1 VSSSSS
7 SSSSYNEVK
16 KQLEKYWL
24 TYLKENSK
32 RFSRS
37 TILGASPPSVF
48 VGQYGYPKVSIGPMV
63 PPDIHGNTSSILDS
77 PERWVGKTLQEIL
90 NYRLSLVRGL
100 NSIKINDLENRFIL
114 SLHELTMSSKPAESE
129 VDFHKIPTFNQSSLL
144 STTQNNNELNQE
156 FTPFGPQAEIKS
168 FKLSSHTSANKKI
181 DNMYSD
187 NTIKATDA
195 VIDLYNNGIEIS
207 QINKVL
213 SLGMLGRKN
222 KRHLVPTRWSISATD
237 DIISSYL
244 VKKIELYQSIDK
256 FEVIKYNHFSNYYS
270 IIFIPSDV
278 WSFEMVEAW
287 YDQNNN
293 VNKFFLESDYEDAT
307 GLDHYPKIAGAYF
320 AAKLGVL
327 EYLTSIKKRKC
338 SILVF
343 REIRPEYLVP
353 LGVWQIRE
361 GIRDALK
368 TKQVAT
374 PSNTTTTNSFSDFR
388 KAILYAVE
396 GMTVPILNWLKH
408 SIIYK
413 NYGKKTL
420 ISDFF

>member
-1 VSSSSS
+1 
-7 SSSSYNEVK
+7 
-16 KQLEKYWL
+16 L
-24 TYLKENSK
+24 
-32 RFSRS
+32 
-37 TILGASPPSVF
+37 
-48 VGQYGYPKVSIGPMV
+48 
-63 PPDIHGNTSSILDS
+63 
-77 PERWVGKTLQEIL
+77 
-90 NYRLSLVRGL
+90 LS
-100 NSIKINDLENRFIL
+100 NQNNDLN
-114 SLHELTMSSKPAESE
+114 K
-129 VDFHKIPTFNQSSLL
+129 
-144 STTQNNNELNQE
+144 E

-168 FKLSSHTSANKKI
+168 FKLSSATSTNKKI
-181 DNMYSD
+181 DNLYSD
-187 NTIKATDA
+187 NNVKATDA

-244 VKKIELYQSIDK
+244 VKKIEFYQSIDK
-256 FEVIKYNHFSNYYS
+256 FEVITYNHFSNYYS

-307 GLDHYPKIAGAYF
+307 TGLDHYPRIAGAYF
-320 AAKLGVL
+320 AAKLSIL
-327 EYLTSIKKRKC
+327 EYLTSRKKRKC
-338 SILVF
+338 SVLVF

-361 GIRDALK
+361 GIRDALRM
-368 TKQVAT
+368 KQ
-374 PSNTTTTNSFSDFR
+374 NTTTNSFSDFR
-388 KAILYAVE
+388 KALLYASK
-396 GMTVPILNWLKH
+396 GLTVPLLDWLRH
-408 SIIYK
+408 SDIYK

-420 ISDFF
+420 ISDYF

>member
-1 VSSSSS
+1 MS

-32 RFSRS
+32 RFSSS
-37 TILGASPPSVF
+37 TISGASPPSVF

-63 PPDIHGNTSSILDS
+63 PPNIHGNTSSILDS
-77 PERWVGKTLQEIL
+77 PEKWVGKTLHEIL

-100 NSIKINDLENRFIL
+100 NSIKLDDLDNKFIL
-114 SLHELTMSSKPAESE
+114 SLQELTMSSKPAESE
-129 VDFHKIPTFNQSSLL
+129 VNFHKIPTFPQSSLL
-144 STTQNNNELNQE
+144 SNQNNDLNQE

-168 FKLSSHTSANKKI
+168 FKLSSSTSTNKKI

-187 NTIKATDA
+187 TTIRATDA

-244 VKKIELYQSIDK
+244 VKKIELFQSIDK

-287 YDQNNN
+287 YDQNN

-307 GLDHYPKIAGAYF
+307 GLDHYPRIAGAYF

-327 EYLTSIKKRKC
+327 EYLTSSKKRKC
-338 SILVF
+338 SVLVL

-361 GIRDALK
+361 GIRDALRS
-368 TKQVAT
+368 KQVAHT
-374 PSNTTTTNSFSDFR
+374 PTITPTFSDFR
-388 KAILYAVE
+388 KALLYASK

>member
-1 VSSSSS
+1 M
-7 SSSSYNEVK
+7 SSYLEIK
-16 KQLEKYWL
+16 KQLEKYWFS
-24 TYLKENSK
+24 YLDENSK
-32 RFSRS
+32 RFSRA
-37 TILGASPPSVF
+37 TISGASPPSVF

-63 PPDIHGNTSSILDS
+63 PPDIHGTNSSILDS
-77 PERWVGKTLQEIL
+77 PERWLGKTVQEIL
-90 NYRLSLVRGL
+90 NYRLSLVRGI
-100 NSIKINDLENRFIL
+100 NSIKINDLENKFIL
-114 SLHELTMSSKPAESE
+114 SLQELTMSSKPAESE
-129 VDFHKIPTFNQSSLL
+129 VNFHQIPAFHQPLVSN
-144 STTQNNNELNQE
+144 TTTTENNNDLNKE

-168 FKLSSHTSANKKI
+168 FKLSSSTSTNKKI
-181 DNMYSD
+181 DKMYSD
-187 NTIKATDA
+187 NTIKAMDA
-195 VIDLYNNGIEIS
+195 VIELYNSGIEIS

-244 VKKIELYQSIDK
+244 VKRIELYQSIDK

-293 VNKFFLESDYEDAT
+293 VNNFFLESDYENAT
-307 GLDHYPKIAGAYF
+307 GLDHYPRIAGAYF
-320 AAKLGVL
+320 AAKLGIL
-327 EYLTSIKKRKC
+327 EYLTSNKKRKC
-338 SILVF
+338 SVLVL

-361 GIRDALK
+361 GIRDALRSK
-368 TKQVAT
+368 RVAT
-374 PSNTTTTNSFSDFR
+374 TTPTTFSNFR
-388 KAILYAVE
+388 KALLYACKE
-396 GMTVPILNWLKH
+396 MTVPLLDWLKH

>member
-1 VSSSSS
+1 
-7 SSSSYNEVK
+7 
-16 KQLEKYWL
+16 
-24 TYLKENSK
+24 
-32 RFSRS
+32 
-37 TILGASPPSVF
+37 
-48 VGQYGYPKVSIGPMV
+48 
-63 PPDIHGNTSSILDS
+63 
-77 PERWVGKTLQEIL
+77 
-90 NYRLSLVRGL
+90 
-100 NSIKINDLENRFIL
+100 
-114 SLHELTMSSKPAESE
+114 
-129 VDFHKIPTFNQSSLL
+129 
-144 STTQNNNELNQE
+144 
-156 FTPFGPQAEIKS
+156 
-168 FKLSSHTSANKKI
+168 
-181 DNMYSD
+181 MYSD

-195 VIDLYNNGIEIS
+195 VIDLYSNGIEIS

-287 YDQNNN
+287 YDQNN

-307 GLDHYPKIAGAYF
+307 GLDHYPRIAGAYF

-327 EYLTSIKKRKC
+327 EYLTSSKKRKC
-338 SILVF
+338 SVLVF

-361 GIRDALK
+361 GIRDALR
-368 TKQVAT
+368 TKKVAT
-374 PSNTTTTNSFSDFR
+374 PSPITNAFSDFR
-388 KAILYAVE
+388 KAILYAVK
-396 GMTVPILNWLKH
+396 GMTVPILDWLKH

>member
-7 SSSSYNEVK
+7 TSYNEVK

-32 RFSRS
+32 RFASS
-37 TILGASPPSVF
+37 TISGASPPSVF

-63 PPDIHGNTSSILDS
+63 PPNIHGNSSSILDS
-77 PERWVGKTLQEIL
+77 PERWVGKTLHEIL
-90 NYRLSLVRGL
+90 NYRLSLVRGS
-100 NSIKINDLENRFIL
+100 NSINIDDLENRFIL
-114 SLHELTMSSKPAESE
+114 SLQELTMSSKPAESE
-129 VDFHKIPTFNQSSLL
+129 VDFHKIPTFHQSSLI
-144 STTQNNNELNQE
+144 SNQNNDLNQE

-168 FKLSSHTSANKKI
+168 FKLSSSTSTNKKI

-287 YDQNNN
+287 YDQNNI
-293 VNKFFLESDYEDAT
+293 NKFFLESDYEDAT
-307 GLDHYPKIAGAYF
+307 GLDHYPRIAGAYF
-320 AAKLGVL
+320 AAKLGIL
-327 EYLTSIKKRKC
+327 EYLTTGKKRKC
-338 SILVF
+338 SVLVF

-361 GIRDALK
+361 GIRDALRS
-368 TKQVAT
+368 KQVAHTLTT
-374 PSNTTTTNSFSDFR
+374 PPTFSDFR
-388 KAILYAVE
+388 KALLYASK

>member
-1 VSSSSS
+1 M
-7 SSSSYNEVK
+7 SSYLEIK
-16 KQLEKYWL
+16 KQLEKYWFS
-24 TYLKENSK
+24 YLDENSK

-48 VGQYGYPKVSIGPMV
+48 VGQYGYPKVNIGPMV

-77 PERWVGKTLQEIL
+77 PERWLGKTLQEIL

-100 NSIKINDLENRFIL
+100 NSIKINDLENKFIL
-114 SLHELTMSSKPAESE
+114 SLQELTMSSKPAESE
-129 VDFHKIPTFNQSSLL
+129 VNFHKIPAFHQPLVSNA
-144 STTQNNNELNQE
+144 TTENSNDLNKE

-168 FKLSSHTSANKKI
+168 FKLSFNTSTNKKI

-287 YDQNNN
+287 YDQNN

-307 GLDHYPKIAGAYF
+307 GLDHYPRIAGAYF

-327 EYLTSIKKRKC
+327 EYLTSSKKRKC
-338 SILVF
+338 SVLVL

-361 GIRDALK
+361 GIRDALRS
-368 TKQVAT
+368 KQVAHTLTT
-374 PSNTTTTNSFSDFR
+374 PPTFSDFR
-388 KAILYAVE
+388 KALLYASK

>member
-1 VSSSSS
+1 MSSSST
-7 SSSSYNEVK
+7 SYIEVK

-32 RFSRS
+32 RFASS
-37 TILGASPPSVF
+37 TISGASPPSVF
-48 VGQYGYPKVSIGPMV
+48 VGQYGYPKVSIGPMI
-63 PPDIHGNTSSILDS
+63 PPDIHGNSSSILDS
-77 PERWVGKTLQEIL
+77 PERWVGKTLHEIL
-90 NYRLSLVRGL
+90 DYRLSLVRGL
-100 NSIKINDLENRFIL
+100 NFIKINDLENKFIL
-114 SLHELTMSSKPAESE
+114 SLQELTMSSKPAESE
-129 VDFHKIPTFNQSSLL
+129 VNFHKIPTFHQSSLL
-144 STTQNNNELNQE
+144 SNQNNDLNQE

-168 FKLSSHTSANKKI
+168 FKLSSSTSTNKKI
-181 DNMYSD
+181 DYMYSD

-195 VIDLYNNGIEIS
+195 VIDLYNSGIEIS

-244 VKKIELYQSIDK
+244 VKKIELFQSIDK

-270 IIFIPSDV
+270 IIFIPSEV

-287 YDQNNN
+287 YDQNN
-293 VNKFFLESDYEDAT
+293 VNKFYLESDYEDAT
-307 GLDHYPKIAGAYF
+307 GLDHYPRIAGAYF

-327 EYLTSIKKRKC
+327 EYLTSSKKRIC
-338 SILVF
+338 SVLVL

-361 GIRDALK
+361 GIRDALRSK
-368 TKQVAT
+368 HVAH
-374 PSNTTTTNSFSDFR
+374 TTISTFSDFR
-388 KAILYAVE
+388 QALLYASK

-408 SIIYK
+408 SRIYK

>member
-1 VSSSSS
+1 VS

-32 RFSRS
+32 RFASS
-37 TILGASPPSVF
+37 TISGASPPSVF

-77 PERWVGKTLQEIL
+77 PEKWVGKTLQEIL

-100 NSIKINDLENRFIL
+100 NSIKIDDLENKFIL
-114 SLHELTMSSKPAESE
+114 SLQELTMSSKPAESE
-129 VDFHKIPTFNQSSLL
+129 VNFHKIPIFHQSSLL
-144 STTQNNNELNQE
+144 SNQNNDLNQE
-156 FTPFGPQAEIKS
+156 FTPFGPQAELKF
-168 FKLSSHTSANKKI
+168 FKLSSSTSTNKKI
-181 DNMYSD
+181 DNLYSD
-187 NTIKATDA
+187 NTIKATGA
-195 VIDLYNNGIEIS
+195 VVDLYSNGIEIS

-244 VKKIELYQSIDK
+244 VKKIELYQPIDK
-256 FEVIKYNHFSNYYS
+256 FEVIKYNHFYNYYS

-287 YDQNNN
+287 YDQNN

-307 GLDHYPKIAGAYF
+307 GLDHYPRIAGAYF

-327 EYLTSIKKRKC
+327 EYLTSSKKRKC
-338 SILVF
+338 SVLVF

-361 GIRDALK
+361 GIRDALRI
-368 TKQVAT
+368 KQ
-374 PSNTTTTNSFSDFR
+374 TTTTTTTTSNSFSDFR
-388 KAILYAVE
+388 KALLCACK
-396 GMTVPILNWLKH
+396 GMNVPLLNWLRH
-408 SIIYK
+408 SEIYK

>member
-1 VSSSSS
+1 VSSST
-7 SSSSYNEVK
+7 SYNEVK

-32 RFSRS
+32 RFASS
-37 TILGASPPSVF
+37 AISGASPPSVF

-63 PPDIHGNTSSILDS
+63 PPNIHGNTSSILDS
-77 PERWVGKTLQEIL
+77 PERWVGKTLNEIL
-90 NYRLSLVRGL
+90 DYRLSLVRGL
-100 NSIKINDLENRFIL
+100 NSINIDDLENRFIL
-114 SLHELTMSSKPAESE
+114 SLQELTMSSKPAESE
-129 VDFHKIPTFNQSSLL
+129 VDFHKIPTFHQSSLL
-144 STTQNNNELNQE
+144 SNQNNDLNQE

-168 FKLSSHTSANKKI
+168 FKLSSSTSTNKKI

-187 NTIKATDA
+187 TTVKATDA

-287 YDQNNN
+287 YDQNN

-307 GLDHYPKIAGAYF
+307 GLDHYPRIAGAYF

-327 EYLTSIKKRKC
+327 EYLTSSKKRKC
-338 SILVF
+338 SVLIL

-361 GIRDALK
+361 GIRDALRS
-368 TKQVAT
+368 KQVAHTLTT
-374 PSNTTTTNSFSDFR
+374 PTFSDFR
-388 KAILYAVE
+388 KALLYASK

>member
-1 VSSSSS
+1 MT
-7 SSSSYNEVK
+7 SYLEIK
-16 KQLEKYWL
+16 RQLEKYWFS
-24 TYLKENSK
+24 YLNENSK

-37 TILGASPPSVF
+37 AISGASPPSVF
-48 VGQYGYPKVSIGPMV
+48 VGHYGYPKVSIGPMV
-63 PPDIHGNTSSILDS
+63 PAEIHGNTSILDS
-77 PERWVGKTLQEIL
+77 PEAWVGKTLQEIL

-100 NSIKINDLENRFIL
+100 DSMKINDLDNKFIITL
-114 SLHELTMSSKPAESE
+114 QELTMSSKPTESE
-129 VDFHKIPTFNQSSLL
+129 VNFHKAPTFHQSLL
-144 STTQNNNELNQE
+144 SNQNNELNTE

-168 FKLSSHTSANKKI
+168 FKLSSTTSTNKKI
-181 DNMYSD
+181 DNLYSD
-187 NTIKATDA
+187 NTVKANDA
-195 VIDLYNNGIEIS
+195 IIDLYNNCIEIS
-207 QINKVL
+207 QISKVL

-244 VKKIELYQSIDK
+244 VKKIDLYQSIDK

-307 GLDHYPKIAGAYF
+307 TGLDHYPRIAGAYF
-320 AAKLGVL
+320 AAKLGIL
-327 EYLTSIKKRKC
+327 EYLTSFKKRKC
-338 SILVF
+338 SVLVF

-361 GIRDALK
+361 GIRDALRI
-368 TKQVAT
+368 KQ
-374 PSNTTTTNSFSDFR
+374 TTTTNSFSDFR
-388 KAILYAVE
+388 KALLYASQ
-396 GMTVPILNWLKH
+396 GMTVPLLDWLRH
-408 SIIYK
+408 SEIYK

>member
-1 VSSSSS
+1 VSS
-7 SSSSYNEVK
+7 YLEIK
-16 KQLEKYWL
+16 KQLEKYWFS
-24 TYLKENSK
+24 YLNENSK
-32 RFSRS
+32 RFSKS
-37 TILGASPPSVF
+37 TISGASPPSVF
-48 VGQYGYPKVSIGPMV
+48 VGQYGYPKVSIGPLV
-63 PPDIHGNTSSILDS
+63 PPDIHGNTSSIFDS
-77 PERWVGKTLQEIL
+77 PERWLGKTLQEIV

-100 NSIKINDLENRFIL
+100 NAIKINDLENKFIL
-114 SLHELTMSSKPAESE
+114 SLQELTMSSQPAESE
-129 VDFHKIPTFNQSSLL
+129 LNFYKIPTFNQSLL
-144 STTQNNNELNQE
+144 STTQNNDDFNKE

-168 FKLSSHTSANKKI
+168 FKLSSTTSANKKI
-181 DNMYSD
+181 DNLYSD
-187 NTIKATDA
+187 NNVKATDA

-213 SLGMLGRKN
+213 SLGMLGTKN

-244 VKKIELYQSIDK
+244 VKKIELYQSLDQI
-256 FEVIKYNHFSNYYS
+256 EVIKYNHFSNYYS

-287 YDQNNN
+287 YDQNN

-307 GLDHYPKIAGAYF
+307 GLDHYPRIAGAYF
-320 AAKLGVL
+320 AAKLAVL
-327 EYLTSIKKRKC
+327 EYLTFYKKRKC
-338 SILVF
+338 SVLVL

-361 GIRDALK
+361 GIRDALR
-368 TKQVAT
+368 TKPQA
-374 PSNTTTTNSFSDFR
+374 STTTTTNTTPNSFSDFR
-388 KAILYAVE
+388 KALLYACK
-396 GMTVPILNWLKH
+396 GMNVPLLNWLRH
-408 SIIYK
+408 SEIYK

>member
-129 VDFHKIPTFNQSSLL
+129 VDFHKIPTFNQSSQL

>member
-1 VSSSSS
+1 VSS
-7 SSSSYNEVK
+7 YLEIK
-16 KQLEKYWL
+16 KQLEKYWFL
-24 TYLKENSK
+24 YLNENSK
-32 RFSRS
+32 RFSKS
-37 TILGASPPSVF
+37 TISGASPPSVF

-77 PERWVGKTLQEIL
+77 PERWSGKTLQEIL

-100 NSIKINDLENRFIL
+100 NSIKINDLENKFIL
-114 SLHELTMSSKPAESE
+114 SLQELTMSSKPAESE
-129 VDFHKIPTFNQSSLL
+129 VDFHKIPTFYQSSLL
-144 STTQNNNELNQE
+144 FTTQNNTDLNKE

-168 FKLSSHTSANKKI
+168 FKLSSHTSTNKKI

-195 VIDLYNNGIEIS
+195 VIDLYSNGIEIS

-287 YDQNNN
+287 YDQNN

-307 GLDHYPKIAGAYF
+307 GLDHYPRIAGAYF

-327 EYLTSIKKRKC
+327 EYLTSSKKRKC
-338 SILVF
+338 SVLVF

-368 TKQVAT
+368 TKQVTT
-374 PSNTTTTNSFSDFR
+374 PSSITNSFSDFR